1 MTPMTSTTQGSLS
14 TEQVQAYERDGC
26 LYPLTAMPAEQAASY
41 LRKLEA
47 LEQQYGPR
55 AAEIL
60 RTKSHLVLT
69 WVNELIRLTPVLDA
83 VESLIGPDIFCWS
96 TSFFIKQPRDPGF
109 VAWHQ
114 DGPYSGT
121 PEGAGDIVTA
131 WIALTPSNMANGCLK
146 VVPGSQKTLL
156 EHAYKEGTAN
166 LLSMSQ
172 EIAVEVDERT
182 ARHIELAPGQFS
194 FHHEKIIHGSAPNTS
209 DGRRVGLAVRY
220 IKPYQRQQP
229 NTLDH
234 ASLVRG
240 VDRYDTFFHDEV
252 PHSDMDPQA
261 LAYLDSVLVKK
272 FGNRYRRDR
281 SPTASV
287 ATS

>member
-1 MTPMTSTTQGSLS
+1 MTKYSLS
-14 TEQVQAYERDGC
+14 AQQVQSYESNGF
-26 LYPLTAMPAEQAASY
+26 LYPLHAMTPEEASSY

-47 LEQQYGPR
+47 LEAQYGPR

-60 RTKSHLVLT
+60 RSKSHLVLT
-69 WVNELIRLTPVLDA
+69 WVNELIRLKPVLDA

-96 TSFFIKQPRDPGF
+96 TSFFMKKPKDPGF

-146 VVPGSQKTLL
+146 VVAGSQKTLL

-172 EIAVEVDERT
+172 EIAVDVDEST
-182 ARHIELAPGQFS
+182 ATYVTLEPGQFS
-194 FHHEKIIHGSAPNTS
+194 LHHEKIIHGSAPNTS

-220 IKPYQRQQP
+220 LKPYQRKQP
-229 NTLDH
+229 NTIDH
-234 ASLVRG
+234 ATLVRG
-240 VDRYDTFFHDEV
+240 VDRFDTFFHDKA
-252 PHSDMDPQA
+252 PASDMDPQA
-261 LAYLDSVLVKK
+261 VAYLDSVLVKK
-272 FGNRYRRDR
+272 FGNRYRKEGSDV
-281 SPTASV
+281 AS
-287 ATS
+287 TS